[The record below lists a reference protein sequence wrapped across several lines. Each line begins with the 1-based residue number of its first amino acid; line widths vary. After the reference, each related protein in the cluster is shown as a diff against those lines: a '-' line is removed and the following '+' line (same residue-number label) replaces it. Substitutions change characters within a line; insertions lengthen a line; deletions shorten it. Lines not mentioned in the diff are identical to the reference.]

1 MNVRIERI
9 AAGIAD
15 LNNMTLRYQPPVTT
29 KRDPWWKI
37 GLGVCALGSVMVVF
51 VYGGLVL

>member
-1 MNVRIERI
+1 MRVERL

-15 LNNMTLRYQPPVTT
+15 LNDMVLRYQPPVTT

-37 GLGVCALGSVMVVF
+37 GLGVCAMGLCW
-51 VYGGLVL
+51 LVLAMV

>member
-1 MNVRIERI
+1 MRVERI

-15 LNNMTLRYQPPVTT
+15 LNNCVFRYEPPVTT

-37 GLGVCALGSVMVVF
+37 ALGVCALGSVMVVV